1 MLHSITWPSYLITLL
16 IVAVCYYLIIGI
28 RFYSQESIQ
37 FFTKKIKAKKLF
49 ASSSPTYANTAFRQ
63 EEASPSESTQ
73 MELSFADTSDDL
85 FEQVGQLIH
94 KLKATIK
101 EAATSNPDKVPLID
115 SLTDILGE
123 YDHLKGTQFQSAISE
138 LIQNECEDLGF
149 PTFSEDQIR
158 RLWE

>member
-16 IVAVCYYLIIGI
+16 IIAVCYYLIIGI

-37 FFTKKIKAKKLF
+37 FFTERIKAKKLF
-49 ASSSPTYANTAFRQ
+49 ASSSPTYANTVVRQ
-63 EEASPSESTQ
+63 DEASPPESTQ
-73 MELSFADTSDDL
+73 MELSFADTSEDL

-94 KLKATIK
+94 RLKDTIK

-115 SLTDILGE
+115 SLTDILE
-123 YDHLKGTQFQSAISE
+123 KYPHLKGTQFQLAISE

>member
-1 MLHSITWPSYLITLL
+1 MLHSITWSSYLITVL
-16 IVAVCYYLIIGI
+16 IIAVCYYLIIGI

-37 FFTKKIKAKKLF
+37 FFTERIKAKKLF
-49 ASSSPTYANTAFRQ
+49 ADSSPTYNHSVDSQ
-63 EEASPSESTQ
+63 HEASPPESTQ

-94 KLKATIK
+94 KLKDTIK

-123 YDHLKGTQFQSAISE
+123 YNHLKGTQFQSAISE

-149 PTFSEDQIR
+149 PTFSEEEVQ

>member
-16 IVAVCYYLIIGI
+16 IIAVCYYLIIGI

-37 FFTKKIKAKKLF
+37 FFTERIKSQKLV
-49 ASSSPTYANTAFRQ
+49 ASSSPTYINSLDRQ
-63 EEASPSESTQ
+63 DEASPPESTQ

-85 FEQVGQLIH
+85 FDQVGQLIH
-94 KLKATIK
+94 KLKDTIK

-115 SLTDILGE
+115 SLTEVLRE
-123 YDHLKGTQFQSAISE
+123 YNHLKSTQFQSAISE

-158 RLWE
+158 QLWE